1 MRASFGIA
9 CALAL
14 ALSASPAV
22 AAGPFPAS
30 VVGIWNINANQSTL
44 TLNIVKQKGTSPC
57 KNIVGV
63 LHDSVNGNAD
73 ITGFYCPFS
82 GRISF
87 LRMDP
92 TSKQTY
98 QTWTG
103 NLSYPGSTTYMAGE
117 FAQEVGTTPGEYDF
131 FGTFSPAG

>member
-1 MRASFGIA
+1 MRISFAIAST
-9 CALAL
+9 LAL
-14 ALSASPAV
+14 ALSASPAL
-22 AAGPFPAS
+22 AASPYPAN
-30 VVGIWNINANQSTL
+30 VVGIWNMNANQSTL
-44 TLNIVKQKGTSPC
+44 TLNISKQYGPSPC
-57 KNIVGV
+57 KNIVGT
-63 LHDSVNGNAD
+63 LHDSIDGNAD
-73 ITGFYCPFS
+73 IKGFYCPQS

-103 NLSYPGSTTYMAGE
+103 NLSYPGSTTYMAGA
-117 FAQEVGTTPGEYDF
+117 FAQEVGGTPGEYDF